1 MLVGILVPIAFFAT
15 AFGIVYVLV
24 TARNKERLS
33 LIEKGVD
40 AEIFYKKSG
49 RTYGKYISLQF
60 GLLVV
65 GIAIGIVLGAVLEN
79 AGLEEEPAYF
89 SMIML
94 FGGLGLLVY
103 YMIMRRIKPENGE
116 EQ

>member
-1 MLVGILVPIAFFAT
+1 MLAGILIPIAAFATIVGIIYIF
-15 AFGIVYVLV
+15 IS
-24 TARNKERLS
+24 ARNKERMA

-40 AEIFYKKSG
+40 AEIFYKKT
-49 RTYGKYISLQF
+49 RTFGKYTSLQF

-65 GIAIGIVLGAVLEN
+65 GLAIGILLGAFLEEF
-79 AGLEEEPAYF
+79 GLEEEPAYF

-103 YMIMRRIKPENGE
+103 YAIMRKIKPDNGD
-116 EQ
+116 